1 MIGMMTLAVR
11 LILFVQILEYFI
23 VYCGHFYEVQYI
35 KQIELI
41 LAINQRPFPFICTY
55 FI

>member
-23 VYCGHFYEVQYI
+23 GYCGHFFEKIYNTLN
-35 KQIELI
+35 K
-41 LAINQRPFPFICTY
+41 TD
-55 FI
+55 